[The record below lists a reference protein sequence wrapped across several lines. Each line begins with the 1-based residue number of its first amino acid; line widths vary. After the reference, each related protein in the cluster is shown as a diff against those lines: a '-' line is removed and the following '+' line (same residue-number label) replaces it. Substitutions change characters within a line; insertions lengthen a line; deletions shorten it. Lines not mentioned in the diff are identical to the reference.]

1 MSESRVNHANGQPQR
16 HNDPV
21 TRFGDAGAGYPGI
34 GAVTG
39 HEGEAIEMTEA
50 NAPRVRLDPQ
60 VRKALLRATARQVFA
75 DRGYAASGLAEIADR
90 AGVNKRLCYYYY
102 PKGRPQ
108 LFTEVMGE
116 LTAELVGVIR
126 AAVAAPVNTARRIER
141 LVDALLQYFGSHPE
155 AFALLFR
162 DPYGVREPEILSE
175 AAAVQAELV
184 REFSK
189 LYASIGVP
197 ADRLVASTS
206 GTVAY
211 VMRIVELAAGG
222 DLDRA
227 AAVDACMTGVLGV
240 MGELGREPG

>member
-1 MSESRVNHANGQPQR
+1 MNGQPQR
-16 HNDPV
+16 HNHPV
-21 TRFGDAGAGYPGI
+21 TRFGDADARHLETGT
-34 GAVTG
+34 VSG

-50 NAPRVRLDPQ
+50 NAPRVRMDPQ

-116 LTAELVGVIR
+116 LTAELIGVIH
-126 AAVAAPVNTARRIER
+126 AAVSAPVNTARRIER
-141 LVDALLQYFGSHPE
+141 LVKALLHYFGSHPE

-189 LYASIGVP
+189 LYASVGVP
-197 ADRLVASTS
+197 AERLVASTS

-211 VMRIVELAAGG
+211 VMRIVELAVGG
-222 DLDRA
+222 EIDRE
-227 AAVDACMTGVLGV
+227 AAVDACMTCVLGV